1 MRRLIAQALRDDRG
15 QDLIEYALLAA
26 FVALGSVAALIVLG
40 PAILNLFNTVV
51 DRLRSAGT
59 AG

>member
-1 MRRLIAQALRDDRG
+1 MRSLLNRLKNEESG

-40 PAILNLFNTVV
+40 PAILALFNSVV
-51 DRLRSAGT
+51 ARLQT
-59 AG
+59 ATQP